1 MKFSAYSK
9 ESGGGAGKPDIR
21 KAVKKIRDLVLYA
34 KEEPE
39 PFRIKLEKTFSSLFV
54 PAKVDCSTENIAG
67 IPCDIFLPEI
77 SSATR
82 LILYI
87 HGGSFVGGSRR
98 SWRSFCASFATESTS
113 RLILPEYR
121 LAPQHAYPAALE
133 DIQTVFHTIFA
144 RITES
149 GISSPEI
156 IVAADGSGASIALA
170 FVQTLKMPFRQFIK
184 NIVLF
189 SPWLDISTS
198 SPNISNKKA
207 SDGIIT
213 ADSLRRSADLYTYES
228 NLCNPLVSPLYIASE
243 KLNDFPPVFIQCGGS
258 ELLLE
263 DARKF
268 HQKLTANGCI
278 CTLDIWPDMIFMFQM
293 AHEYLPQA
301 HFAVQRAGKYI
312 QTYYMKQ
319 DE

>member
-133 DIQTVFHTIFA
+133 DIQTVFRTIFA

-149 GISSPEI
+149 GINSPEI

-170 FVQTLKMPFRQFIK
+170 FVQTLKMPFRQFIKNIVLFSPIK

-258 ELLLE
+258 ELLLAA
-263 DARKF
+263 DRNCYWKMP
-268 HQKLTANGCI
+268 ANSTGN
-278 CTLDIWPDMIFMFQM
+278 
-293 AHEYLPQA
+293 
-301 HFAVQRAGKYI
+301 
-312 QTYYMKQ
+312 
-319 DE
+319 